1 MKNTSERG
9 IVEIV
14 TQSGQDG
21 SYRSGEKAEKL
32 LGHSN
37 YVRGRARGP
46 LQRHQCLPCFS
57 MPALPGNP
65 CHTVSSY
72 PKINLRGQG
81 ELVPLGAGV
90 SLWVSPRPWL
100 WVYSPRGKPGYY
112 NTDKLSQTGGYTTPL
127 KLVKRSMSHSNHSF
141 EEG

>member
-46 LQRHQCLPCFS
+46 LQRHQRLPCFS

-65 CHTVSSY
+65 CHAVSSY

-81 ELVPLGAGV
+81 ELVSLGAGV
-90 SLWVSPRPWL
+90 YCGCHHAPGSGCTAPGGSPATKTL
-100 WVYSPRGKPGYY
+100 INCPR
-112 NTDKLSQTGGYTTPL
+112 
-127 KLVKRSMSHSNHSF
+127 LVATQHL
-141 EEG
+141 